1 MIDCNSTNMNLIV
14 VQWIIIWILLTLLI
28 AFIAMLD
35 NGNDDPMQVPPPAKT
50 NNQID
55 FPE

>member
-1 MIDCNSTNMNLIV
+1 MNLIV

-28 AFIAMLD
+28 VLYAMLD
-35 NGNDDPMQVPPPAKT
+35 NVTDDPMQVPTPPAKT

-55 FPE
+55 FPESVYS